1 MASSADGA
9 AVASA
14 AGMVACTAVV
24 TVPAHNEGVPDRL
37 NLKQQ
42 IEVLKA
48 QQLGMKKQRKQV
60 AKELRNAVK
69 RKKRLQKRARMLT
82 DDDLAAVL
90 LLRSQTASA
99 SSCAAAPATGSS
111 TTEANGGEEEDM

>member
-1 MASSADGA
+1 MPASS
-9 AVASA
+9 
-14 AGMVACTAVV
+14 
-24 TVPAHNEGVPDRL
+24 EGVPDRL

-69 RKKRLQKRARMLT
+69 KKNRLQKRARMLT
-82 DDDLAAVL
+82 NEDLAAVM
-90 LLRSQTASA
+90 LLRSQAASA
-99 SSCAAAPATGSS
+99 SSCGAAPATGSA